1 MKSGCEKAVKMNW
14 FDRIIHGI
22 EIVGNKLPNP
32 FILFMISWMLILV
45 LSQFLAGIGVMD
57 PQTGERIEII
67 GLLNQEGFQWMLDSM
82 VDNYINFSPMGTVLA
97 MMLGLG
103 VATSSGLLSEA
114 MKKLAAVPEK
124 WLVFLVVFVGIC
136 GNIAS
141 GAASAIVPALAASL
155 FFAAKKDPIFGLC
168 IGFAGV
174 TAGYTANIVLTRN
187 RCATGRNFYQCL
199 STGLSR
205 WNCRSHV

>member
-1 MKSGCEKAVKMNW
+1 MKSEYEKAVKMNW

-22 EIVGNKLPNP
+22 EIVGNRLPNP
-32 FILFMISWMLILV
+32 FILFMISWMVILV
-45 LSQFLAGIGVMD
+45 LSQLLAGIGVMD

-67 GLLNQEGFQWMLDSM
+67 GLLNTEGLQWMLDSM

-124 WLVFLVVFVGIC
+124 RLVFLVVFVGIC

-155 FFAAKKDPIFGLC
+155 IFCSEKRSDFWTLHW
-168 IGFAGV
+168 F
-174 TAGYTANIVLTRN
+174 R
-187 RCATGRNFYQCL
+187 RCDGRLYC
-199 STGLSR
+199 
-205 WNCRSHV
+205 